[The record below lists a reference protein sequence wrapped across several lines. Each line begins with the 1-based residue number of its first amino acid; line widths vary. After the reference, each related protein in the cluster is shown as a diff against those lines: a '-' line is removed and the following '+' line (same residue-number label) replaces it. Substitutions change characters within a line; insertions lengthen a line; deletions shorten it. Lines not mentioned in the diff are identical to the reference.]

1 MAGNNH
7 PQSGA
12 QNQSELRFFAA
23 LILLALAFIF
33 YGSAGMP
40 FLGPDE
46 PRYAEVAREMQA
58 SGDWITPRLAGIEWF
73 EKPALTYWAAAAG
86 YSIFGVSEFAARFGV
101 GLMALGG
108 SLLILLFG
116 RRVGSPVFGY
126 LAAAVLI
133 SSCLWIGLGRGAT
146 FDMPLAFTMELAL
159 VGFYLWMR
167 DPRRVAGNP
176 FFWLF
181 SIGLGLAV
189 LAKGL
194 VGIILPLAIVGLY
207 LLISR
212 RLREVLRPAVLLPG
226 ACIFLVTAAVW
237 YGPVIAR
244 HGRVFIDEFF
254 IAHHFQ
260 RYLSN
265 RYRHPQPVW
274 FFVAIILAGIFPWS
288 FFLISRIR
296 RAFAGGWRTI
306 VERRFDDLTLFLWL
320 WVLVPLIFF
329 SFSGSKLPGYILPV
343 FPAVAMLIAQEL
355 ERWWEDGPKSA
366 WPIIATCLSFFA
378 TGIYVALGV
387 PGTFGLEV
395 FDAYRLATFMIMT
408 SIVLL
413 GIWFLIS
420 GRAAV
425 LFLPFGFALIVLV
438 LVNVFSPFLG
448 ETDSIKRIAQ
458 TAKASARPGE
468 RLLFFVNHDHGI
480 NFYAT
485 DLPLRDPKSEPITV
499 FTAGDV
505 EKFLADS
512 ETKSLLVLSPR
523 RWIGDLEKSSRFSI
537 AGIGD
542 QRGAAKCS
550 PGCDWMLIR
559 VESKK

>member
-1 MAGNNH
+1 VAGNNH
-7 PQSGA
+7 PQSEA

-46 PRYAEVAREMQA
+46 PRYAEIAREMQA

-86 YSIFGVSEFAARFGV
+86 FSIFGVSEFAARFGV

-108 SLLILLFG
+108 SLLILFFG
-116 RRVGSPVFGY
+116 RRVRSTVFGY
-126 LAAAVLI
+126 LGAAVLI

-167 DPRRVAGNP
+167 DPSRVAGNP
-176 FFWLF
+176 SFWLF
-181 SIGLGLAV
+181 SFGLGLAV

-194 VGIILPLAIVGLY
+194 VGVILPLAIAGLY

-212 RLREVLRPAVLLPG
+212 RLREALRPAVLLLG
-226 ACIFLVTAAVW
+226 AGIFLSTAAVW

-274 FFVAIILAGIFPWS
+274 FFIAIILAGIFPWS

-296 RAFAGGWRTI
+296 RAI
-306 VERRFDDLTLFLWL
+306 IERRFDDLSLFLWL
-320 WVLVPLIFF
+320 WVLVPLTFF

-355 ERWWEDGPKSA
+355 EVWWVDGARPA
-366 WPIIATCLSFFA
+366 WPIAATCLSLFA
-378 TGIYVALGV
+378 AGIYVALGV
-387 PGTFGLEV
+387 PGQFGLEV

-425 LFLPFGFALIVLV
+425 YFLPFGFALIVLV
-438 LVNVFSPFLG
+438 LVNVFSPYLG
-448 ETDSIKRIAQ
+448 ETDSIKRIAL
-458 TAKASARPGE
+458 TARNAARSDE

-485 DLPLRDPKSEPITV
+485 DLPLRDGKSELITV
-499 FTAGDV
+499 FTAGEV
-505 EKFLADS
+505 EKYLRDS

-523 RWIGDLEKSSRFSI
+523 RWIGDLEKSGLFSI
-537 AGIGD
+537 AAIGD
-542 QRGAAKCS
+542 QHGAAKCS

-559 VESKK
+559 VESK